1 MRAGAGPGACAP
13 LAPAAGPAARD
24 LQLHGVRIP
33 AGSRILLLAG
43 SASRDG
49 QAFPSPDRYDL
60 RRDTGKHINFGSGRH
75 FCLGAALGRLEA
87 RVMLEQ
93 LVRRVKPSYEIDPDQ
108 ISRTHSVN
116 VRGFAT
122 LPTSVTPC

>member
-1 MRAGAGPGACAP
+1 MRAGGRFDS
-13 LAPAAGPAARD
+13 PAQIIARTAARD

-75 FCLGAALGRLEA
+75 FCLGAALGG
-87 RVMLEQ
+87 
-93 LVRRVKPSYEIDPDQ
+93 
-108 ISRTHSVN
+108 SRPGSCLN
-116 VRGFAT
+116 SLCGE
-122 LPTSVTPC
+122 